1 METPRPKAH
10 GGVLLE
16 VGYDGTAFSG
26 WAAQAGARTVE
37 ETLRGAIAAI
47 DKDASL
53 PRGASRT
60 DAGVHAA
67 GQAAA
72 FDATLPIDPRGWVL
86 ALNAHLPDDVAVR
99 SARVVPIG
107 YQPRFA
113 AQGKVYRYRL
123 LLDRVRDPLH
133 ARTSWRI
140 GFALDHERLR
150 ATCAKLVGTHDFGAF
165 RTSRDERT
173 ITERTLRR
181 VELVI
186 DPTDPRHVSIVVEG
200 SAFLHN
206 MMRILVGTLVDVGR
220 GRLDPSCIDQA
231 FASRQRSALGT
242 TAPAHGLTLE
252 RVLLAPVEGGGPP
265 WPP

>member
-1 METPRPKAH
+1 MDTRR
-10 GGVLLE
+10 GVLLK
-16 VGYDGTAFSG
+16 VAYDGSAFSG

-37 ETLRGAIAAI
+37 ETLRGAVATI
-47 DKDASL
+47 DQGASP

-99 SARVVPIG
+99 AARIVPIG
-107 YQPRFA
+107 YHPRFA

-123 LLDRVRDPLH
+123 LLDPVRDPLH
-133 ARTSWRI
+133 ARVTWRV
-140 GFALDHERLR
+140 GFSLDHARMR
-150 ATCAKLVGTHDFGAF
+150 AACAKLVGTHDFAAF
-165 RTSRDERT
+165 RTSRDERKT
-173 ITERTLRR
+173 TERTLRR
-181 VELVI
+181 VELAV
-186 DPTDPRHVSIVVEG
+186 DAADPRLASVLVEG

-206 MMRILVGTLVDVGR
+206 MVRIIVGTLVDVGR
-220 GRLDPSCIDQA
+220 GRLDPSCIDDA
-231 FASRQRSALGT
+231 FATRDRSALGT

-252 RVLLAPVEGGGPP
+252 EVLLAPVDGGGAP